1 MCVLKVANSRD
12 NKLIISNNIN
22 NNGEYNWLN
31 EPPLFSSGEPIMAS
45 GFELMD
51 REREMNAMVSAL
63 TRVISGDLPNFTHHH
78 HHSDQRLEM
87 SGSASSVMGSD
98 SGTGSGSFG
107 SKRGRDEGGNDLSPE
122 SFSRL
127 CRGFGDQPFP
137 AQPSNNSAFQETSYM
152 WRSTTVPAQTTSFT
166 PTYEYH
172 QEIPQPG
179 QQEQPRRKYRGVR
192 QRPWGKW
199 AAEIRDP
206 FKAAR
211 VWLGTFDTAEAAA
224 RAYDEAALRF
234 RGNKA
239 KLNFPENVRLRS
251 PPGNPAVTQ
260 LVISD
265 SSNTL
270 LSVSTSAEPIVHSQ
284 QTQLRSSN
292 MSSSSDVVS
301 RNLPSYSPRVL
312 NSESSS
318 RTMSLYDQM
327 VLSHSIASQHVSSPS
342 SSSSSPFFSSAVSS
356 SSSSLSPQFPTFCV
370 QPPVQLGPSASDSN
384 PSNLPAER

>member
-1 MCVLKVANSRD
+1 
-12 NKLIISNNIN
+12 
-22 NNGEYNWLN
+22 
-31 EPPLFSSGEPIMAS
+31 
-45 GFELMD
+45 
-51 REREMNAMVSAL
+51 
-63 TRVISGDLPNFTHHH
+63 
-78 HHSDQRLEM
+78 M
-87 SGSASSVMGSD
+87 SGSASSVMGS
-98 SGTGSGSFG
+98 GSS

-127 CRGFGDQPFP
+127 CRGFGEHPFP

-152 WRSTTVPAQTTSFT
+152 WRSPTVPAQTTSFT

-292 MSSSSDVVS
+292 MSSSSDAVS
-301 RNLPSYSPRVL
+301 RNLPSYSPHVL
-312 NSESSS
+312 NSESSN

-327 VLSHSIASQHVSSPS
+327 
-342 SSSSSPFFSSAVSS
+342 
-356 SSSSLSPQFPTFCV
+356 FPTFCV